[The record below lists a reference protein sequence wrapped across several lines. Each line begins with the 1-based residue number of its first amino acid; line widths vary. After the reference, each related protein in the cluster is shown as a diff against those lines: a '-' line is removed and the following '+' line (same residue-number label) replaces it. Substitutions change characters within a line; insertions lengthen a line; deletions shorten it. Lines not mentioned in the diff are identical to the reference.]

1 MCKSDWTVVQR
12 HKTVKICCQ
21 CLTGSAKGTRKNI
34 LKNWLDSE
42 VLVQGIKY
50 IIGYNFP
57 LIILLLG
64 NRKKEPTEGVQET
77 EQHIRVKICY
87 QGMPAALA
95 KCSRT
100 HSAQNLPSFYVQ
112 GFEARCCILSLLV
125 LLSLVIDMNVR
136 VLGCKSAFA
145 HCLTG
150 KTLLAQ

>member
-1 MCKSDWTVVQR
+1 MVQW
-12 HKTVKICCQ
+12 HKKVKICCQ

-34 LKNWLDSE
+34 RKNWLDSE
-42 VLVQGIKY
+42 VLVKGIKY

-64 NRKKEPTEGVQET
+64 TRKKEPTEGVQET

-87 QGMPAALA
+87 QSMPAPLA
-95 KCSRT
+95 KCNRT
-100 HSAQNLPSFYVQ
+100 HSAQNLPSFYAQ

-150 KTLLAQ
+150 KNLLAQ